1 MAGNAKDA
9 WNEVGERFAS
19 WGRLVGDRYREA
31 EAEVG
36 EGESMSEGS
45 REAQR
50 KLEESARELT
60 EQLNRAFTALGDTLR
75 DPKAKEDLKGAVRAI
90 GEAVTVTVTQTSDE
104 IRKRLAG
111 AGSVDATRNASSP
124 RDDAEAK
131 DEGKDKGSPAA

>member
-1 MAGNAKDA
+1 MVGNAKDA

-19 WGRLVGDRYREA
+19 WGRLVGDRYRTAEA
-31 EAEVG
+31 EAG
-36 EGESMSEGS
+36 EGADSMSEGS

-104 IRKRLAG
+104 IRRRIAG
-111 AGSVDATRNASSP
+111 AGSGDAAPDARK
-124 RDDAEAK
+124 DDA
-131 DEGKDKGSPAA
+131 EGKDKGSTAA

>member
-1 MAGNAKDA
+1 MVGNAKDA

-31 EAEVG
+31 ESEIG

-104 IRKRLAG
+104 IRKRLAS
-111 AGSVDATRNASSP
+111 AGSVDAASNASSP
-124 RDDAEAK
+124 RVDAEGK
-131 DEGKDKGSPAA
+131 DAGKDKGSPAA

>member
-1 MAGNAKDA
+1 MVGNAKDA

-36 EGESMSEGS
+36 KGVDSMSEGS

-90 GEAVTVTVTQTSDE
+90 GDAVTVTVTQTSEE
-104 IRKRLAG
+104 IRKRIAS
-111 AGSVDATRNASSP
+111 AGSGDAPRDASSP
-124 RDDAEAK
+124 KDDGE
-131 DEGKDKGSPAA
+131 DKGSTAA

>member
-1 MAGNAKDA
+1 MVGNAKDA

-60 EQLNRAFTALGDTLR
+60 EQLNRAFAVLGDTLR
-75 DPKAKEDLKGAVRAI
+75 DPKAKEDLKDG
-90 GEAVTVTVTQTSDE
+90 
-104 IRKRLAG
+104 
-111 AGSVDATRNASSP
+111 GSVDAAGNASSR
-124 RDDAEAK
+124 RDDA
-131 DEGKDKGSPAA
+131 EGKDKGSPAA